1 MWDRIIV
8 AFNTFQRHVA
18 YNCCLRAAEIDVSLS
33 LTIRP
38 RMSQCLLRLATLLM
52 SHMHT
57 NAADSAG
64 SSPEIY
70 FPVLHSENVAY
81 MLLQNLIWA
90 CQHVSRRK
98 PISNEDEQLINELI
112 ETKLL
117 YWYQALRL
125 LASSET
131 GNRCLWSL
139 SWSQCYGQLGPR
151 EPKSR
156 FHGESNVLFKCFRLT
171 MVRSEV
177 CNSWC

>member
-1 MWDRIIV
+1 MC
-8 AFNTFQRHVA
+8 H
-18 YNCCLRAAEIDVSLS
+18 SLS
-33 LTIRP
+33 PSVPECHNVFSDRP
-38 RMSQCLLRLATLLM
+38 RSLPSALM

-139 SWSQCYGQLGPR
+139 SWSQCYGQPGPTICIVTHLMHNC
-151 EPKSR
+151 KK
-156 FHGESNVLFKCFRLT
+156 NVY
-171 MVRSEV
+171 
-177 CNSWC
+177 